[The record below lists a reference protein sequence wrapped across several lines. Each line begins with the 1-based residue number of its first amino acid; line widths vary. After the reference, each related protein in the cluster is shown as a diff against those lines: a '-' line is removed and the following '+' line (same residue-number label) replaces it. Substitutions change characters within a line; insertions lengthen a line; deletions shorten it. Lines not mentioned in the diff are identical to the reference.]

1 MRLRTSLSLLP
12 LLPLLTAGLVALPTV
27 SVPTAAA
34 DVPVAVAPEV
44 HDLRVDG
51 IDAAVL
57 ARSPEPEDEHVD
69 EHQDALPG
77 DEHDDLTP
85 VAVVQ
90 ESETDGFSAVGVTW
104 RTDPAL
110 DQVAVQV
117 RTRTGGRLSKCSI
130 AQVMSVSLSGRGTST
145 PGPT

>member
-1 MRLRTSLSLLP
+1 MRLRTSLS

-44 HDLRVDG
+44 QDLAVDG

-57 ARSPEPEDEHVD
+57 ARSPEPEDEHP
-69 EHQDALPG
+69 DAAPG
-77 DEHDDLTP
+77 EEHDDLAP

-90 ESETDGFSAVGVTW
+90 ELAPGRRSRRSA
-104 RTDPAL
+104 
-110 DQVAVQV
+110 
-117 RTRTGGRLSKCSI
+117 
-130 AQVMSVSLSGRGTST
+130 
-145 PGPT
+145 